1 MGGQGLQRLGDLD
14 EAGDPGGIVVGAVVH
29 EAEGA
34 VAVAGIAVAHMVV
47 VGAHDDQLVG
57 HRRIAP
63 AGEGED
69 IPHAAKRLI
78 ETARV
83 TGRFEAEMIDR
94 FDDVG
99 PGRPA
104 TATPRFAAFEG
115 VVGEGGDMA
124 AGITGDDRG
133 RGGGQPGGS
142 GQFR

>member
-1 MGGQGLQRLGDLD
+1 
-14 EAGDPGGIVVGAVVH
+14 
-29 EAEGA
+29 
-34 VAVAGIAVAHMVV
+34 
-47 VGAHDDQLVG
+47 
-57 HRRIAP
+57 
-63 AGEGED
+63 
-69 IPHAAKRLI
+69 
-78 ETARV
+78 
-83 TGRFEAEMIDR
+83 MIDR

-142 GQFR
+142 GQFRCSDHALRQPHRSTEGRDDPHQPTAANHHDARRLLA